1 VSPVAGP
8 AAQPV
13 ELPHTWRPLGVR
25 IMLWAVGTLLIVLL
39 VFVWIGLGEDI
50 RSQFTLFERVTL
62 VIIGVLLF
70 ITYYGLLRCKVVASA
85 DGLRVVNGYRSRRFE
100 WSQVIGLSLPRGAP
114 WATLDLSSGTTLSV
128 MAVQGSDG
136 ARAHRAA
143 RDLRVLIATHTPS

>member
-1 VSPVAGP
+1 MTPVA
-8 AAQPV
+8 
-13 ELPHTWRPLGVR
+13 LPHTWRPLGVR

-39 VFVWIGLGEDI
+39 VFVWIGLGDDI
-50 RSQFTLFERVTL
+50 RSQFTIFERVTL

-70 ITYYGLLRCKVVASA
+70 ITYYGLLRCKVVATT

-114 WATLDLSSGTTLSV
+114 WATLDLSSGTTVSV

-136 ARAHRAA
+136 ARARQAA
-143 RDLRVLIATHTPS
+143 RELRVLIATHTPS